1 MDHLPL
7 RHCFS
12 PLGKEGHCHFTDR
25 IRVVFVVFFFFN
37 FLALLCG
44 MQDLSSLTSD
54 GTSAPAVEVWSVN
67 CWTTGEVPAFFT
79 LQLLKPPVPQKSVPL
94 TGWLEPCLVPL
105 HQDGDEDDVV
115 PCAGELTAMAG
126 AGRLA
131 MSAPRLR
138 NRPKGA
144 RDQGLQE
151 EGRESRREG
160 GSREQM
166 EGLSFPSAL

>member
-1 MDHLPL
+1 MQEKISVLDSDPATRGWLYLPGL
-7 RHCFS
+7 V
-12 PLGKEGHCHFTDR
+12 LGF
-25 IRVVFVVFFFFN
+25 
-37 FLALLCG
+37 LCG
-44 MQDLSSLTSD
+44 
-54 GTSAPAVEVWSVN
+54 GWIWSHRGL
-67 CWTTGEVPAFFT
+67 C
-79 LQLLKPPVPQKSVPL
+79 
-94 TGWLEPCLVPL
+94 
-105 HQDGDEDDVV
+105 EDDVV

>member
-1 MDHLPL
+1 MEPVPL
-7 RHCFS
+7 QWKRGVLTVGL
-12 PLGKEGHCHFTDR
+12 LGKCQH
-25 IRVVFVVFFFFN
+25 
-37 FLALLCG
+37 
-44 MQDLSSLTSD
+44 SL
-54 GTSAPAVEVWSVN
+54 
-67 CWTTGEVPAFFT
+67 

-131 MSAPRLR
+131 MSALRLR